1 MQTSTNNWKKIDL
14 SELTAWQQLTE
25 QNETDARLKADALAT
40 AQAESKR
47 LIEAQANEQRQL
59 LLHTCRVW
67 QDAAGYFFKG
77 RQGGTLDRFPTRS
90 DALRVAYSF
99 GYTHVVEAGLPV
111 PIAKNLQTV
120 QPLIAKQ
127 LAQAEK
133 QKAQAIKRG
142 DFALIGALAVQIWQ
156 LKKQAS

>member
-1 MQTSTNNWKKIDL
+1 MQTGWQKISL
-14 SELTAWQQLTE
+14 SQLTAWQTLTE
-25 QNETDARLKADALAT
+25 QNETDARLKAQALAQ

-67 QDAAGYFFKG
+67 QDEKGYFFKG
-77 RQGGTLDRFPTRS
+77 KQGGTSDRFPTRS

-99 GYTHVVEAGLPV
+99 GYTHVIDAGLPV
-111 PIAKNLQTV
+111 AIAKNLQSI
-120 QPLIAKQ
+120 QPLVAKQ
-127 LAQAEK
+127 LARAEK

-142 DFALIGALAVQIWQ
+142 DFALVGALAVQIWE
-156 LKKQAS
+156 LKKQLAS